1 MPRVTAG
8 NAVQQLEAGEQGDD
22 IMLSDELLA
31 LASATGAA
39 VATAAGTDAWEGLRA
54 RLGRWFGRGD
64 AGREES
70 LVAELDSS
78 TSELLASDAPTEA
91 ELERY
96 RAAWRDRVVAA
107 LVRLDETDREDAAR
121 DLRRLIAQ
129 ETAPRVR
136 SGDVNAQRDVQI
148 RAEHGSLASGTIN
161 GNVTFS
167 PPPPPVR
174 PQG

>member
-1 MPRVTAG
+1 M
-8 NAVQQLEAGEQGDD
+8 GDD
-22 IMLSDELLA
+22 IMLSEELLA

-39 VATAAGTDAWEGLRA
+39 VATAAGTDAWQGLRA

-64 AGREES
+64 AGREEGV
-70 LVAELDSS
+70 LAELDSS
-78 TSELLASDAPTEA
+78 ASELFASGAPTEA
-91 ELERY
+91 EVERY
-96 RAAWRDRVVAA
+96 RAAWRDRVVAT
-107 LVRLDETDREDAAR
+107 LMRLDEGDLENAVR
-121 DLRRLIAQ
+121 DLRRLMAP
-129 ETAPRVR
+129 EAAPRFG

-148 RAEHGSLASGTIN
+148 RAEHGSLASGIIN

>member
-1 MPRVTAG
+1 
-8 NAVQQLEAGEQGDD
+8 
-22 IMLSDELLA
+22 MLTDELLT

-64 AGREES
+64 AGHEEGV
-70 LVAELDSS
+70 LAELDASA
-78 TSELLASDAPTEA
+78 SELLASGAPTEA
-91 ELERY
+91 EFERY

-107 LVRLDETDREDAAR
+107 LVRLDERDREDAVR

-129 ETAPRVR
+129 EAAPRVR
-136 SGDVNAQRDVQI
+136 SGDVNAQGDVKI

-161 GNVTFS
+161 GNVNFG